1 MNHPQEAPRKPP
13 AAGKAGLASCLDD
26 DLLPLTELTM
36 STRDQRPSDGA
47 RRWVDEHGREIE
59 ESDRGL
65 VYDLQTLVDRRKV
78 LGLFG
83 GLSAAALLAACGG
96 SDSGGSASGA
106 TAAPGTTSPE
116 ETASSSA
123 GGDLTEVP
131 EETAGPF
138 PGDGSNGPNVLDD
151 SGIVRSDIRSSF
163 GSSTTTAEGVPLTI
177 KLTVRDAATG
187 DAAKGAGVYLWHCDR
202 DGNYSLYSQAAASEN
217 YLRGAQET
225 DAGGTV
231 SFQSIFPACYSGRW
245 PHIHF
250 EVYASLS
257 DATSSGPVVK
267 TSQIALPKEACEA
280 VYATSGYEQSISNLS
295 QVSLTSDNVF
305 SDDGGIHQIATMSGD
320 AAGGYTA
327 ALTIGV

>member
-1 MNHPQEAPRKPP
+1 
-13 AAGKAGLASCLDD
+13 
-26 DLLPLTELTM
+26 M
-36 STRDQRPSDGA
+36 SMQRERPSGA
-47 RRWVDEHGREIE
+47 RRWVDEHGHEIE

-96 SDSGGSASGA
+96 SGSDGSASSGA
-106 TAAPGTTSPE
+106 SAAPGTTSSGA
-116 ETASSSA
+116 TGSSEA
-123 GGDLTEVP
+123 AGDLSEVP
-131 EETAGPF
+131 EETAGPY
-138 PGDGSNGPNVLDD
+138 PADGSNGPNVLDD

-177 KLTVRDAATG
+177 RLTVRDAATG

-217 YLRGAQET
+217 YLRGAQEA
-225 DAGGTV
+225 DVGGTV
-231 SFQSIFPACYSGRW
+231 SFKSIFPACYSGRW

-250 EVYASLS
+250 EVYGSLS
-257 DATSSGPVVK
+257 DATSSGPIVK
-267 TSQIALPKEACEA
+267 TSQIALPTEACEA
-280 VYATSGYEQSISNLS
+280 VYTTSGYEQSVSNLS
-295 QVSLTSDNVF
+295 QVSLTSGDNVF
-305 SDDGGIHQIATMSGD
+305 SDDGAIHQLATMSGD
-320 AAGGYTA
+320 ASGGYVA